1 MALTPLYSLGLK
13 TTFGR
18 VNLIFIIWALAA
30 VWLMLHYVFF
40 HSRLLF
46 LRKEKKNFDQPVSVI
61 ICAHNEAHNLE
72 RLLHSVLNQ
81 EYPNGFEVLVV
92 NDHSMDDSER
102 VVDGLKK
109 SYHHLKVVNFTAQ
122 KQSKG
127 KKEALLFGIEN
138 AKYDHLLFTD
148 ADCKP
153 VSENWLGLMV
163 QHFTDKEIVLGV
175 SPHLHQS
182 NLAGWLTA
190 WETFL
195 TCQQYI
201 SFAKAG
207 LPYMGVG
214 RNMAYTRK
222 IFEQSSKMK
231 NHLHLPSGDDDLL
244 INEVAT
250 SQNVAVEIFSEAQT
264 TSAPPENFAKWWG
277 QKRRHLTTSYYYKK
291 KVSMLLATFG
301 LAQLLFYVLLV
312 PTVFWF
318 WNEPMMHLLLWGK
331 LALQIATMV
340 PFAVKTHQLKSVA
353 GFVIIEPLVILFL
366 GIIHLQNKI
375 SGSSKD
381 W

>member
-1 MALTPLYSLGLK
+1 M
-13 TTFGR
+13 
-18 VNLIFIIWALAA
+18 AA

-46 LRKEKKNFDQPVSVI
+46 LRKDKKNFDQPVSVI
-61 ICAHNEAHNLE
+61 TCAHNEAHNLE
-72 RLLHSVLNQ
+72 RLLPSVLRQ
-81 EYPNGFEVLVV
+81 KYAPGFEVLVV
-92 NDHSMDDSER
+92 NDHSSDNSAEVLDRLMNEFENLR
-102 VVDGLKK
+102 VV
-109 SYHHLKVVNFTAQ
+109 SFTAQ

-138 AKYDHLLFTD
+138 AKHDHLLFTD
-148 ADCKP
+148 ADCEP
-153 VSENWLGLMV
+153 VSVNWLGLMV
-163 QHFTDKEIVLGV
+163 QHFADKEIVLGV
-175 SPHLHQS
+175 SPYVGQN
-182 NLAGWLTA
+182 NLAGWLTS

-195 TCQQYI
+195 TSQQYI

-214 RNMAYTRK
+214 RNLAYTRA

-244 INEVAT
+244 ISEVAKAN
-250 SQNVAVEIFSEAQT
+250 NVAIEIFPEAQT
-264 TSAPPENFAKWWG
+264 ISAPPENFAKWWK
-277 QKRRHLTTSYYYKK
+277 QKRRHLTTSYHYKK
-291 KVSMLLATFG
+291 KVSWLLGAFG
-301 LAQLLFYVLLV
+301 MAQLLFYVLLI
-312 PTVFWF
+312 PAVFWY
-318 WNEPMMHLLLWGK
+318 WNNPAMQLLLWGK
-331 LALQIATMV
+331 LALQIITML